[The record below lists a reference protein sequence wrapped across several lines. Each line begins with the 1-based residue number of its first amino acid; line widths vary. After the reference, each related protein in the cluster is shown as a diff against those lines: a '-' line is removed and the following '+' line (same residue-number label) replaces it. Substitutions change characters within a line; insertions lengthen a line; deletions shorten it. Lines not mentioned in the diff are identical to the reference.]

1 MSAETYEKKMADIL
15 ESIEDTML
23 ERAVQAQFV
32 DVFPKSALRSS
43 LMIFNTVLMSE
54 MWTVMQEDDMPLDDR
69 IKMVEK
75 AGADMKKLV
84 HTYTNIDTFKLYDK

>member
-1 MSAETYEKKMADIL
+1 
-15 ESIEDTML
+15 
-23 ERAVQAQFV
+23 
-32 DVFPKSALRSS
+32 
-43 LMIFNTVLMSE
+43 MSE